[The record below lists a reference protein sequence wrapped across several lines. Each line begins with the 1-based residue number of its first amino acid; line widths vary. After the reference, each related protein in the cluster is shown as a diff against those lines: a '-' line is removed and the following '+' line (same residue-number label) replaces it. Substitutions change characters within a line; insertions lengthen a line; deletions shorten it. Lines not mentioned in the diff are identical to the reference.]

1 MSEKTELKTLSLDEV
16 EQLASKALEGA
27 GTAPH
32 AAASVARSTRLAER
46 DGIRSHGLVYVPI
59 YAQHVQCGKVIGDAI
74 PKVTRSQ
81 AVVRVDAQHG
91 FAHAAIDHGWEEFIT
106 AARTYGIASMTL
118 HNSYNCGVLG
128 HHVERIA
135 KDNLLGLAFTHAPA
149 SIAPSGGHK
158 PVIGTNPFAVG
169 VPDGSGGVALK
180 IDQSA
185 SVVAKSEILLRAR
198 EGQAIDPSW
207 AFDQFGEPTED
218 AEAALKG
225 SMAPAGGYKGFGV
238 GLLVELMASCLAG
251 ALLSKDASPFAG
263 TAGGPPATGQCF
275 IAFDP
280 QKFSGDLFYQR
291 IEALL
296 SAIREQPGA
305 HVPGDKGKLSSQST
319 EVSGV
324 EVNSALLS
332 QIETFIA

>member
-1 MSEKTELKTLSLDEV
+1 MCC
-16 EQLASKALEGA
+16 
-27 GTAPH
+27 
-32 AAASVARSTRLAER
+32 R
-46 DGIRSHGLVYVPI
+46 
-59 YAQHVQCGKVIGDAI
+59 
-74 PKVTRSQ
+74 
-81 AVVRVDAQHG
+81 
-91 FAHAAIDHGWEEFIT
+91 W
-106 AARTYGIASMTL
+106 
-118 HNSYNCGVLG
+118 NCGLG
-128 HHVERIA
+128 
-135 KDNLLGLAFTHAPA
+135 D
-149 SIAPSGGHK
+149 
-158 PVIGTNPFAVG
+158 
-169 VPDGSGGVALK
+169 
-180 IDQSA
+180 
-185 SVVAKSEILLRAR
+185 
-198 EGQAIDPSW
+198 
-207 AFDQFGEPTED
+207 
-218 AEAALKG
+218 
-225 SMAPAGGYKGFGV
+225 GV